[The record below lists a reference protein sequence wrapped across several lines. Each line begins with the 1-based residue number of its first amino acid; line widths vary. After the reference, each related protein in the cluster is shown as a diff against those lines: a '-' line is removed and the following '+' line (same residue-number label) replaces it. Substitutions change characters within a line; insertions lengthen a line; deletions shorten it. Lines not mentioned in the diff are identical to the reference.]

1 MIGKRN
7 GIEVALLGM
16 IFSVVAK
23 FGYTVKLGVCMLPDV
38 KPTDPYMRVKSYT
51 CCKVYLLQ
59 RALICYYSS
68 YCLSITAH
76 V

>member
-1 MIGKRN
+1 MQASKTIGKRN

-38 KPTDPYMRVKSYT
+38 KPTDPYMRVKATPVARYI
-51 CCKVYLLQ
+51 CCKG
-59 RALICYYSS
+59 
-68 YCLSITAH
+68 H
-76 V
+76 